1 MSKLIVL
8 VGLPASGKSTL
19 AEELSV
25 KYNATILSSDAIRE
39 EILGDVNNQSEN
51 TNVFEVMNNRAK
63 VLLSKGGN
71 VIYDATN
78 INRKR
83 RVHLIKQEL
92 KADEYICYYLGSSI
106 GYSVFRDGEREREVG
121 YEVID
126 KMYKTMQIPV
136 KSEGW
141 SDIHYLFSD
150 YMQPINMMEV
160 VKEFLNNKYD
170 YESFLKIIEDI
181 DIEFRDIKELS
192 HDSTY
197 HAFSVSRHT
206 YYVYE
211 YILNNYKGNNRNE
224 MLVAA
229 IYHDLGK
236 AHCKSFINFKG
247 EETRYASFIG
257 HEYVS
262 SQLAYNNLKGIGLDE
277 EFIIKV
283 VTLIQFHMK
292 AHDMSNKTEKK
303 LRELLGEEM
312 FNDLLFFNEADNSA
326 K

>member
-1 MSKLIVL
+1 MSKLILL

-25 KYNATILSSDAIRE
+25 KYNANILSSDAIRE

-63 VLLSKGGN
+63 ALLSKGGN

-92 KADEYICYYLGSSI
+92 KADEYICYYLGSSL
-106 GYSVFRDGEREREVG
+106 GYCLFRDSEREREVG

-141 SDIHYLFSD
+141 NDIHYLYRD
-150 YMQPINMMEV
+150 YIQPTYMKEI
-160 VKEFLNNKYD
+160 VKEFLNNEYE
-170 YESFLKIIEDI
+170 YESLLKIAENIDQQFK
-181 DIEFRDIKELS
+181 DIEELS
-192 HDSTY
+192 HDSKY

-211 YILNNYKGNNRNE
+211 YILKNYKGNNRNE
-224 MLVAA
+224 MLLAA

-277 EFIIKV
+277 DFIIKV
-283 VTLIQFHMK
+283 VTLVQFHMK

-303 LRELLGEEM
+303 LKELLGEEM
-312 FNDLLFFNEADNSA
+312 FNDLMFFNEADNSA